1 MAIIQKTLFAE
12 NLDRYNTFVQDTD
25 TNSKYFKVTE
35 LPDTFTGGKNAFL
48 IQGSEYLVADTLIKI
63 ELKDASGN
71 TIYHEPGE
79 GIISSSLSGEEF
91 ISEYYEGVSKVVA
104 VYIYPETA
112 YGPCTLTILGEL
124 SEYDNNGLRSPVPLN
139 WQGQYNVKWQKQINV
154 NPSLANTTKIR
165 FYKRPT
171 AAINELVSP
180 IYTIDSNTGNK
191 ISSGINQSFADIKLS
206 QMETFAGDV
215 KRIKVFRTSLGDI
228 SDYDMV
234 QDILVESKEELT
246 SYNLSGSVV
255 GNAGLFTSEVLEKL
269 WTDTIGM
276 YTTLDSSKI
285 DNGVKLYSTNANAKF
300 AYTSSLN
307 LSAKSVY
314 EFGIDVFYSSSLANN
329 TLNIYISGSNNGEVL
344 IGTLNGITPTKNLK
358 DQIIPFSL
366 DKSEP
371 SASLYLQTSVGD
383 YEIKPYEWHIG
394 NVSLKLSQDTAFSP
408 DSVSFIT
415 SMPMVVGN
423 QDYNFKFEF
432 YDINNNYVPVA
443 VTQSANFTGG
453 SNTITK
459 LLTFESDRT
468 AFRFS
473 TGSFANPPNQNVRF
487 KTIKTNFT
495 GSVTYASSAFDVG
508 GTYIQPASYA
518 GTYPGAFVSQNDNG
532 ALLNIS
538 SFSGSVAS
546 VLVGSIVYT
555 ASCEGFTEFETIYR
569 FEDGDNA
576 PGVFVT
582 ANTNQFIYK
591 ATDLSLNPIGQI
603 ITIEAKRKNL
613 ASATTP
619 LTVNSGSGKPPLT
632 LVSTNATN
640 GVDTYTIAGSSY
652 PFSTSETIYF
662 ISGSD
667 QFGNE
672 FSDAIKITPVKILD
686 GLSATLTNDNASL
699 PALSNGFVASGSF
712 ILTSGSVTVK
722 VGNESIS
729 FDDDNDSSRAN
740 NTFAITN
747 LSGTGCTPNGGN
759 NSNPS
764 TNSYSITNLTEDS
777 GSLDITISYKDGAGD
792 TTSIVKTA
800 TYTKNKKAA
809 PVLTFVVGN
818 NNQSTDAKSTGEQI
832 TSFGDSTLSVKEQYN
847 GSTSTLTLSTA
858 PTINSSSAFAGIT
871 KTTSNLTYPTLA
883 TVTDSVEL
891 SITGSVTDSEGVSR
905 NVFGNVSLTKIKKAA
920 PVLAI
925 SSTNRIQS
933 VSAKSTGAQ
942 IDAFSNVT
950 ISVNETYNGSTTSKS
965 LTSLTATSSDIS
977 SIVTDYTTGVIT
989 LNGRTL
995 ADGTNSTTISVTAVV
1010 TDSEGVSRTITD
1022 TISVS
1027 KTKKAAP
1034 TITFAVTPASQTVAA
1049 NSSGTLTG
1057 TISDPVLTAFEGTS
1071 ALTYNQGTLSTSQY
1085 KITNVTGVTVAST
1098 APSTSTIDVTGV
1110 SSTDNTGVVT
1120 IAYVDS
1126 EGTSGTSTIRFTIS
1140 KAVQGVDG
1148 GPGADGK
1155 RTATG
1160 MIFYQITA
1168 ASQPSTPTA
1177 ASYTFSSNSFGSLT
1191 SNWAV
1196 GAPTYTAGNS
1206 NKYWYSTYTA
1216 VETTAG
1222 GGTAV
1227 PTFSAPA
1234 QAINFT
1240 GLVTFTS
1247 ANNISDGSNTSNI
1260 VTPGAVANHIGGA
1273 NVTTIEGGKISTGV
1287 ITSTGY
1293 TLPSGDTLA
1302 SGTFTNAGTIF
1313 NLDNGSLRSKNFYIA
1328 SNGDSVFKG
1337 TMQIG
1342 GTNLDA
1348 TNTLNANTTA
1358 TQVGLGNVSNLT
1370 PQNQAQTGLIAGTTI
1385 TGGGITLNGG
1395 GNIKGGQTDYNTGTG
1410 FFLGYHGSAYK
1421 FSIGNAST
1429 KGITWDGNTLSIG
1442 GDVNIGATLASTVV
1456 SNASTALS
1464 NAATAQTTA
1473 TNAGTAASNAATAAS
1488 NAATAASN
1496 AQTTADAKVAPS
1508 QVLSHIGGTNITTIS
1523 GGKVTTGQI
1532 KSGNHGGTADGST
1545 FSSTGTSIDLD
1556 TGGISAKNFHI
1567 TTAGAA
1573 FFKGDITGA
1582 SGTFGG
1588 SVSIGSGNSIFKAD
1602 GNGIYLGNATFGSAP
1617 FRVTPAGA
1625 LTATGVNISGDI
1637 TATGGTFG
1645 GWTIDGNQLK
1655 SNSNAIILDG
1665 GANTIKMSVDGLVRF
1680 NLNTDNTLPTPNVT
1694 GGGTLSIGA
1703 SSAAFQGAGSQQ
1715 YNSNTFTATNSV
1727 LCTFAIQFTNT
1738 SAAAE
1743 YGGSGTSTLDATYR
1757 IRNITT
1763 GNIVGTPILLGS
1775 AVAQGGDNSYSIGSV
1790 SGGGVYQGYSLLA
1803 NANASIEVT
1812 LQNGHSYR
1820 AELYFAYSTPT
1831 VGTPTNGDSSYVA
1844 INFSAVTVN
1853 IAVQVA
1859 TVVINSGGF
1868 LSAVNA
1874 GKYLRMSNSTTDA
1887 VNIEGGIKWD
1897 KVDGR
1902 PGYVARAWVVA
1913 LFSNRTNNYLSATI
1927 KASGNVLAVGR
1938 NNIGYNNIAFTSALP
1953 KGNIGGYG
1961 DYDTM
1966 GAIFASGLR
1975 RYSGTGASTGEYQ
1988 VDIACNPHWG
1998 GGSSVMVYTYDND
2011 KNTLENVNLLNVVV
2025 FA

>member
-1 MAIIQKTLFAE
+1 MAVIQKTLFGE

-71 TIYHEPGE
+71 IIYHEPGE

-171 AAINELVSP
+171 AAIKELVSP
-180 IYTIDSNTGNK
+180 IYTIDSSTGNK
-191 ISSGINQSFADIKLS
+191 TNTGINQSFADIKLS

-255 GNAGLFTSEVLEKL
+255 GNAGLFTSEVLEKVWEYQPENIQISL
-269 WTDTIGM
+269 NSTR
-276 YTTLDSSKI
+276 I
-285 DNGVKLYSTNANAKF
+285 DNGIKIKPLQNTPTYFYYS
-300 AYTSSLN
+300 SSLN

-314 EFGIDVFYSSSLANN
+314 EFGLDAFYSASIDNKD
-329 TLNIYISGSNNGEVL
+329 LNIYISGSNNGEVL
-344 IGTLNGITPTKNLK
+344 IGTLNGTSPTKNLK
-358 DQIIPFSL
+358 DQVIPFSL
-366 DKSEP
+366 TKTEP
-371 SASLYLQTSVGD
+371 SASLYLEFPSGA
-383 YEIKPYEWHIG
+383 YEWHVG

-473 TGSFANPPNQNVRF
+473 TGSFANPPNQSVRF

-508 GTYIQPASYA
+508 GTYIEPTSYA
-518 GTYPGAFVSQNDNG
+518 GTYPGWFTSQNDNG
-532 ALLNIS
+532 ALLNIA
-538 SFSGSVAS
+538 SFSGSVSS

-591 ATDLSLNPIGQI
+591 ATDLSINPSGQI
-603 ITIEAKRKNL
+603 ITLEAKRKNL

-640 GVDTYTIAGSSY
+640 GVDTYTLAGSS
-652 PFSTSETIYF
+652 FLFTTGESIYY

-712 ILTSGSVTVK
+712 VLTSGSVAVK

-729 FDDDNDSSRAN
+729 FDDDNDSVRAN

-747 LSGTGCTPNGGN
+747 ISGTGCTPNTGN
-759 NSNPS
+759 NSNPT
-764 TNSYSITNLTEDS
+764 TNTYGITNLTADS
-777 GSLDITISYKDGAGD
+777 GSLDITINYKDGAGD
-792 TTSIVKTA
+792 TTDIVKTV

-809 PVLTFVVGN
+809 PVLRL
-818 NNQSTDAKSTGEQI
+818 E
-832 TSFGDSTLSVKEQYN
+832 
-847 GSTSTLTLSTA
+847 
-858 PTINSSSAFAGIT
+858 
-871 KTTSNLTYPTLA
+871 A
-883 TVTDSVEL
+883 TPKD
-891 SITGSVTDSEGVSR
+891 
-905 NVFGNVSLTKIKKAA
+905 
-920 PVLAI
+920 
-925 SSTNRIQS
+925 QS
-933 VSAKSTGAQ
+933 VSAKSTGEQ
-942 IDAFSNVT
+942 VDSFSNVT
-950 ISVNETYNGSTTSKS
+950 ISVKETYNGATTT
-965 LTSLTATSSDIS
+965 LTITSLTATSSDIS
-977 SIVTDYTTGVIT
+977 SIVTDYTTGVVT

-995 ADGTNSTTISVTAVV
+995 GNSTNATTIAISAVV
-1010 TDSEGVSRTITD
+1010 TDSEGVSRTLTD
-1022 TISVS
+1022 TLSLSKVKKATPNVEGQISPAAQTVTANSDGSSPATPTSLTVKALEGGTTRLTSVS
-1027 KTKKAAP
+1027 AVGVGVTIGTITYNGSSPFNFATIPLSSVSADTATITVTINYTDSEGNTGSKTAIATISKAKKASPVVVISANP
-1034 TITFAVTPASQTVAA
+1034 QSQTVPATAA
-1049 NSSGTLTG
+1049 GVYTAPSTIAVSVNEGGTSYTYGSGNSTFTITNVTNGTNSSGTITPNTPTTSAGVSGVITLSYTN
-1057 TISDPVLTAFEGTS
+1057 SEGTTVTGKTINFS
-1071 ALTYNQGTLSTSQY
+1071 VGVAVQGGNGADGGAGPGVVYRGEWANSTIYYKTSTRVDVVSYLGAYYLTNVTHTSVTGNATTGQPGVGSNWTSFGAQFSSVATDVLLAQDATITRGLVMGTLSSFSGFIRSANATSLTVGKGFY
-1085 KITNVTGVTVAST
+1085 LDVNGNVRFGDPSAGYIYFDGTDVNIAGAVKIGASALINGVAATTVQTGAASGATAQQNNSAKTAGSVGGWTITST
-1098 APSTSTIDVTGV
+1098 AIHK
-1110 SSTDNTGVVT
+1110 
-1120 IAYVDS
+1120 
-1126 EGTSGTSTIRFTIS
+1126 GTL
-1140 KAVQGVDG
+1140 
-1148 GPGADGK
+1148 GADD
-1155 RTATG
+1155 
-1160 MIFYQITA
+1160 
-1168 ASQPSTPTA
+1168 
-1177 ASYTFSSNSFGSLT
+1177 
-1191 SNWAV
+1191 
-1196 GAPTYTAGNS
+1196 
-1206 NKYWYSTYTA
+1206 
-1216 VETTAG
+1216 
-1222 GGTAV
+1222 
-1227 PTFSAPA
+1227 
-1234 QAINFT
+1234 
-1240 GLVTFTS
+1240 TFTS
-1247 ANNISDGSNTSNI
+1247 AAGDITIGAGWIS
-1260 VTPGAVANHIGGA
+1260 AK
-1273 NVTTIEGGKISTGV
+1273 EFKIS
-1287 ITSTGY
+1287 STGAA
-1293 TLPSGDTLA
+1293 SFKGDITGA
-1302 SGTFTNAGTIF
+1302 SGTFSGT
-1313 NLDNGSLRSKNFYIA
+1313 
-1328 SNGDSVFKG
+1328 V
-1337 TMQIG
+1337 QVG
-1342 GTNLDA
+1342 GTALNA
-1348 TNTLNANTTA
+1348 ANTLNSNNTASTI
-1358 TQVGLGNVSNLT
+1358 GLGNVSNLS

-1385 TGGGITLNGG
+1385 TGGGITLSGG
-1395 GNIKGGQTDYNTGTG
+1395 GNIKGGQTDFNTGTG
-1410 FFLGYHGSAYK
+1410 FFLGYSGTDYK

-1429 KGITWDGNTLSIG
+1429 KGITWDGNALSIG
-1442 GDVNIGATLASTVV
+1442 GDVSIGANLASALST
-1456 SNASTALS
+1456 STALT
-1464 NAATAQTTA
+1464 NGLATKVSPADV
-1473 TNAGTAASNAATAAS
+1473 TNN
-1488 NAATAASN
+1488 
-1496 AQTTADAKVAPS
+1496 
-1508 QVLSHIGGTNITTIS
+1508 IGGTGVTTIS
-1523 GGKVTTGQI
+1523 GAKVRTGNI
-1532 KSGNHGGTADGST
+1532 ESNNWDGPDAGEEYADAGMQ
-1545 FSSTGTSIDLD
+1545 IDL
-1556 TGGISAKNFHI
+1556 TNGSITAKNFLI
-1567 TTAGAA
+1567 TSAGAA
-1573 FFKGDITGA
+1573 K
-1582 SGTFGG
+1582 
-1588 SVSIGSGNSIFKAD
+1588 
-1602 GNGIYLGNATFGSAP
+1602 
-1617 FRVTPAGA
+1617 FRGEV
-1625 LTATGVNISGDI
+1625 
-1637 TATGGTFG
+1637 TATGGVFG
-1645 GWTIDGNQLK
+1645 GWTIDGTQLK

-1680 NLNTDNTLPTPNVT
+1680 NLNTDSTLPTPNVI
-1694 GGGTLSIGA
+1694 GDGILSIGA
-1703 SSAAFQGAGSQQ
+1703 SSGTFQGVGSQQ
-1715 YNSNTFTATNSV
+1715 YNSNTFPATNSV

-1743 YGGSGTSTLDATYR
+1743 YGGTETSTLNAYYR
-1757 IRNITT
+1757 IRNTT
-1763 GNIVGTPILLGS
+1763 TNTIVGTPILIGT
-1775 AVAQGGDNSYSIGSV
+1775 AAAQGGDNSYSIGSV

-1812 LQNGHSYR
+1812 LTNGHSYR
-1820 AELYFAYSTPT
+1820 AELYFEYDTP
-1831 VGTPTNGDSSYVA
+1831 VEGTAGAPDASYVA

-1859 TVVINSGGF
+1859 TVTINSGGF

-1913 LFSNRTNNYLSATI
+1913 TFANRINNYLSATI

-1938 NNIGYNNIAFTSALP
+1938 NNIGFNNIAFTSSLP

-1975 RYSGTGASTGEYQ
+1975 RYSGAGASTGEYQ
-1988 VDIACNPHWG
+1988 VDIACNPIWG